1 MLIKPLPNLIIKK
14 HKHLL
19 NRSLAA
25 PVTVKRDLSSL
36 LVFAPPLLDDLG
48 KTCKSRPTKFFLDL
62 LMPTSRISARF
73 EKAKSETRAALVS
86 YLMVGDPDLETSYQA
101 MCALRD
107 NGADIIELG
116 APFTDPM
123 ADGSSIQRAG
133 QRSLKAGT
141 KLADVLALAKRFRET
156 DQETP
161 LILMGYAN
169 PVHAVGYEG
178 FAQAAAEAGIDGTI
192 IVDLPPEED
201 LPLREAYAAH
211 DLSVIRLATPTTDET
226 RMRAVAEGASGFLY
240 FVAVTG
246 VTGAGSADPQA
257 IKANVD
263 MARRVSG
270 LPICVGFGV
279 RTGEQAAAMAEIADG
294 VVVGSAFVDHAAKA
308 AKSGDYAI
316 AATGMGDLAKTL
328 SGAIKSIKR

>member
-1 MLIKPLPNLIIKK
+1 
-14 HKHLL
+14 
-19 NRSLAA
+19 
-25 PVTVKRDLSSL
+25 
-36 LVFAPPLLDDLG
+36 
-48 KTCKSRPTKFFLDL
+48 
-62 LMPTSRISARF
+62 MPTSRISARF
-73 EKAKSETRAALVS
+73 DTAKAEGRAALVS
-86 YLMVGDPDLETSYQA
+86 YLMVGDPDLESSFAA

-123 ADGSSIQRAG
+123 ADGGSIQLAG

-141 KLADVLALAKRFRET
+141 RLADVFKLAARFRKT
-156 DQETP
+156 DTQTP

-169 PVHAVGYEG
+169 PVHAMGYAE
-178 FAQAAAEAGIDGTI
+178 FAEMAAKSGIDGTI

-201 LPLREAYAAH
+201 APLRGAYAEH
-211 DLSVIRLATPTTDET
+211 DLSVIRLATPTTHEK
-226 RMRAVAEGASGFLY
+226 RMEKVAEGASGFLY

-308 AKSGDYAI
+308 AETGELSL
-316 AATGMGDLAKTL
+316 AAKGMGDLAKTL
-328 SGAIKSIKR
+328 SGAIRAVKR

>member
-1 MLIKPLPNLIIKK
+1 
-14 HKHLL
+14 
-19 NRSLAA
+19 
-25 PVTVKRDLSSL
+25 
-36 LVFAPPLLDDLG
+36 
-48 KTCKSRPTKFFLDL
+48 
-62 LMPTSRISARF
+62 MPTSRISARF
-73 EKAKSETRAALVS
+73 EKVQSESRAALVS
-86 YLMVGDPDLETSYQA
+86 YLMAGDPDLETSFEA

-123 ADGSSIQRAG
+123 ADGASIQLAG

-141 KLADVLALAKRFRET
+141 KLADVFSLAARFRET
-156 DQETP
+156 DTETP

-169 PVHAVGYEG
+169 PVHAMGYAA
-178 FAQAAAEAGIDGTI
+178 FASAAAGAGIDGTI

-201 LPLREAYAAH
+201 MPLRAAYRQYG
-211 DLSVIRLATPTTDET
+211 LSVIRLATPTTNKA
-226 RMRAVAEGASGFLY
+226 RMKTVADGASGFLY

-263 MARRVSG
+263 MARSVSG

-308 AKSGDYAI
+308 AESGNGANV
-316 AATGMGDLAKTL
+316 AKGMGHLAKEL
-328 SGAIKSIKR
+328 STAIKSAKR